1 MSLPQTDLTTLRELL
16 GARLTELQAEVRT
29 AVQAQREA
37 VGDGG
42 HEVSDRKDEAALRLL
57 AEVDGAQQQRDLDEL
72 SEVEAALHRLDLG
85 TYGDCVDCREP
96 ISLPRLRVQPAA
108 LRCAA
113 CQTAHEHA
121 SDR

>member
-16 GARLTELQAEVRT
+16 GARLTELQAEVRS

-57 AEVDGAQQQRDLDEL
+57 AEVDGAQEQRDLDEL
-72 SEVEAALHRLDLG
+72 NEVEAALHRLDLG
-85 TYGDCVDCREP
+85 TYGDCVDCHKP

-121 SDR
+121 SGR

>member
-16 GARLTELQAEVRT
+16 GARLTELQAEVRS
-29 AVQAQREA
+29 AVQTQRET
-37 VGDGG
+37 VGDRG
-42 HEVSDRKDEAALRLL
+42 HEVTDRKDEAALRVL
-57 AEVDGAQQQRDLDEL
+57 AEVDGAQEQRDLDEL

-85 TYGDCVDCREP
+85 TYGACVDCRKP

-121 SDR
+121 SGR

>member
-1 MSLPQTDLTTLRELL
+1 MSLPKTDLTTLRELL
-16 GARLTELQAEVRT
+16 GARLTELRAEVRS

-37 VGDGG
+37 VRDGG

-57 AEVDGAQQQRDLDEL
+57 AEVDGAQEQRDLNEL

-85 TYGDCVDCREP
+85 TYGDCVDCRKP

-121 SDR
+121 SGR